1 MRLPL
6 GAAALLCASGCA
18 LASLY
23 REPLS
28 PAAELV
34 KARTEDGWEVALIH
48 YPPVGEKSGPPVLL
62 CHGIS
67 ANARN
72 MDLDETHS
80 LARWLA
86 DRGRETFAISLRGG
100 GDSDMP
106 DPKAGRPFLYSI
118 DTFARQD
125 IPAALAKIRAITF
138 APRVDYVG
146 HSMGGLV
153 GYIYLARG
161 GDGFNSFTA
170 LGSPVRFTWGR
181 DVESVLKWAAKLLKD
196 RIDFLD
202 THLLVD
208 MLTPLHGEVH
218 TVADDILYNPE
229 NVPKPLWKKFV
240 ATGVSTISGGVL
252 QQFALWLE
260 RDAMLSA
267 EGDRDYLAALRGVT
281 VPAFVVAGKADRF
294 APAPSV
300 KLGFEALGGE
310 KQFFI
315 AGEENGFLHDYG
327 HMDMVVGDRAGQE
340 LWPRIFAFLQAH
352 ARR

>member
-1 MRLPL
+1 MRLFL
-6 GAAALLCASGCA
+6 AAAALVCASGCA

-23 REPLS
+23 REPL
-28 PAAELV
+28 PPQAELV
-34 KARTEDGWEVALIH
+34 KARTEDGWDVALIH
-48 YPPVGEKSGPPVLL
+48 YRPVGEPSGPPVLL

-72 MDLDETHS
+72 MDLDEAHS

-86 DRGRETFAISLRGG
+86 ARGRESFAVSLRGG

-106 DPKAGRPFLYSI
+106 DPAAGRAYLYSI
-118 DTFARQD
+118 DTFATQD
-125 IPAALAKIRAITF
+125 IPAALAKIRALTG
-138 APRVDYVG
+138 APKVDYVG

-161 GDGFNSFTA
+161 GDGFNSFVV

-181 DVESVLKWAAKLLKD
+181 DVESALQWAARILKD
-196 RIDFLD
+196 RIHFVD

-208 MLTPLHGEVH
+208 MLTPMHGEVH

-229 NVPKPLWKKFV
+229 NIPKPLWKKFV

-260 RDAMLSA
+260 KDVMLSA
-267 EGDRDYLAALRGVT
+267 EGDRDYLAALRT
-281 VPAFVVAGKADRF
+281 VQVPVFVVAGKADRF

-300 KLGFEALGGE
+300 KLGYEAMGGE

-327 HMDMVVGDRAGQE
+327 HMDMVVGDRAPQE
-340 LWPRIFAFLQAH
+340 LWPRLFAFMQAH
-352 ARR
+352 RP